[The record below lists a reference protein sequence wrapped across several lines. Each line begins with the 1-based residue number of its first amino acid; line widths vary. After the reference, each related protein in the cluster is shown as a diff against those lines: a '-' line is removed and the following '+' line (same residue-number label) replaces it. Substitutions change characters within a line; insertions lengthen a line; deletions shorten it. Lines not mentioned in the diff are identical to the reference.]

1 MAPEW
6 DRKEPAA
13 IQVAGF
19 QVISENDGANLP
31 HLPAVKPKRSP
42 PRCLQP
48 CAQSGRASAEDGRV
62 LIHPIAAKKATREA
76 PAPAARRHLAGSAR
90 GALE

>member
-1 MAPEW
+1 MAPER
-6 DRKEPAA
+6 DRNEPPV

-31 HLPAVKPKRSP
+31 HLPAVKPKGSP

-48 CAQSGRASAEDGRV
+48 CAQSGRRPRTG
-62 LIHPIAAKKATREA
+62 
-76 PAPAARRHLAGSAR
+76 GC
-90 GALE
+90 

>member
-31 HLPAVKPKRSP
+31 
-42 PRCLQP
+42 PRCLSH
-48 CAQSGRASAEDGRV
+48 A
-62 LIHPIAAKKATREA
+62 HKAGE
-76 PAPAARRHLAGSAR
+76 RRPRTG
-90 GALE
+90 GC

>member
-42 PRCLQP
+42 PRYLQP
-48 CAQSGRASAEDGRV
+48 CAQSGE
-62 LIHPIAAKKATREA
+62 
-76 PAPAARRHLAGSAR
+76 RRPRTG
-90 GALE
+90 GC

>member
-19 QVISENDGANLP
+19 QVIYENDGANLP
-31 HLPAVKPKRSP
+31 HLPAVTPKRSP
-42 PRCLQP
+42 PRCLSH
-48 CAQSGRASAEDGRV
+48 A
-62 LIHPIAAKKATREA
+62 HKAGE
-76 PAPAARRHLAGSAR
+76 RRPRTG
-90 GALE
+90 GY